1 MSAHKYLLT
10 THRVLSFPIVEHAME
25 SSIHPHFDPKLNR
38 KTMENITKVFL
49 MSAHTSF
56 LSDHSGQN
64 SSYEHSLISSER
76 S

>member
-25 SSIHPHFDPKLNR
+25 SSIHPHFDPKQKNDG
-38 KTMENITKVFL
+38 KYHKSIPYEC
-49 MSAHTSF
+49 
-56 LSDHSGQN
+56 
-64 SSYEHSLISSER
+64 SYIISER